1 MIEFAQTSRVNVL
14 VSTQLS
20 KKYGPVFTVHLGP
33 KKVVVLAGYK
43 TVKTALVDHAE
54 EFGERD
60 ISPLF
65 YDFNKGHGELEELPL
80 LLVSQCLVKLTRKE
94 WSFPQAFYSAMVSAG
109 KR

>member
-1 MIEFAQTSRVNVL
+1 M
-14 VSTQLS
+14 
-20 KKYGPVFTVHLGP
+20 FTVHLGP

-43 TVKTALVDHAE
+43 VVREALINYAE

-65 YDFNKGHGELEELPL
+65 FDFNKGHGELEQSPL
-80 LLVSQCLVKLTRKE
+80 LFDNQLFGQIKKSNC
-94 WSFPQAFYSAMVSAG
+94 FFFQAFYSAMVTPG